1 MLPKTVVPLLCLLN
15 GANAY
20 SSNGRNNRRSLKP
33 MGVVSERSPTFDSS
47 SLSESNQR
55 RNVLASLT
63 IATSAAVAT
72 ALSSK
77 VPLMADSG
85 DSIKSSSSTSST
97 MWLSSSVDEAIA
109 LIESSCDRRFL
120 HGVVAS
126 DYRLMY
132 RGMTAEE
139 ARAPSIRSE
148 PSDLLLPST
157 YDSLDAA
164 NFFASL
170 DKRMENQPIQ
180 PSNGHLAT
188 TDPEAAKS
196 WGGEAVSIWPLGE
209 NVHFAWL
216 EEGEEFW
223 SKQQQRSLDV
233 KSLKVIVDGIDCGR
247 MSLEDA
253 LESNN
258 KEIMFRADRFLA
270 VPTGLEKQ
278 LVQGLR
284 DAFII

>member
-1 MLPKTVVPLLCLLN
+1 MVDSENSVE
-15 GANAY
+15 
-20 SSNGRNNRRSLKP
+20 SS
-33 MGVVSERSPTFDSS
+33 
-47 SLSESNQR
+47 
-55 RNVLASLT
+55 A
-63 IATSAAVAT
+63 
-72 ALSSK
+72 
-77 VPLMADSG
+77 
-85 DSIKSSSSTSST
+85 STSST
-97 MWLSSSVDEAIA
+97 TWLSSSVDEAIA
-109 LIESSCDRRFL
+109 LIESSCDRRFF

-132 RGMTAEE
+132 RGMALEE

-148 PSDLLLPST
+148 PCDLLLPST

-170 DKRMENQPIQ
+170 DKRMENQPVQ

-188 TDPEAAKS
+188 TNPEAAKV

-223 SKQQQRSLDV
+223 STQQQSSLDV

-270 VPTGLEKQ
+270 VPMGLEKE